1 MAKFK
6 NAQKDLVE
14 TYESE
19 QRLYVLN
26 LSQIDKLKNA
36 AENRQSSVA
45 WKTVNEVTGRKTSS
59 NSKLKATSQE
69 EHLKLWKEHFQNL
82 LGKPPSVSDKPI
94 ETIINYTLNIKL
106 GHFTT
111 TELEAVKVKGRKAA
125 GLDDILPEVWK
136 SGEFN
141 DILLQLCNEV
151 YDQNAID
158 KWTEGCILP
167 FPKKGDLGITQN
179 YRGITLTA
187 IAAKTYNS
195 MLRNRIQPKIENVLR
210 RNQNGFRKNRSSG
223 SQILTVG

>member
-1 MAKFK
+1 MKRTKLTKSNKAKFK
-6 NAQKDLVE
+6 KAQKDLVE

-19 QRLYVLN
+19 QRLYVL
-26 LSQIDKLKNA
+26 SQMDKLKNA

-69 EHLKLWKEHFQNL
+69 ERLKLWKEHFQNL

-106 GHFTT
+106 GHFLT
-111 TELEAVKVKGRKAA
+111 TELKAVKVKGRKAA
-125 GLDDILPEVWK
+125 GLDDIPPEVWE

-179 YRGITLTA
+179 YRGITLTV
-187 IAAKTYNS
+187 IAAKPT
-195 MLRNRIQPKIENVLR
+195 IQCYETAFNPKS
-210 RNQNGFRKNRSSG
+210 KMC
-223 SQILTVG
+223 